1 MLGVSLSTIQ
11 LWTENGLLN
20 AWRTGGGH
28 RRIPRCAVEKLCADQ
43 RAVSEGVGDR
53 GRGTLVVVEDK
64 PEIRMLY
71 ERQFRARHLP
81 LSLVSASN
89 GFEGL
94 IQIGRHQPDVI
105 ITDLLMPGMDGFEML
120 DALHVSPELENTLIV
135 VVSALTRKEV
145 EARGGL
151 TREVVFFQKPVDF
164 DALEQRVLEQLSGAG
179 CPTGLL
185 HKHTR

>member
-28 RRIPRCAVEKLCADQ
+28 RRIPRSAVEGLRASQ
-43 RAVSEGVGDR
+43 REAGKSGAG
-53 GRGTLVVVEDK
+53 GSRGTLVVVEDK
-64 PEIRMLY
+64 PEIRKLY

-81 LSLVSASN
+81 LEVVSAGN

-94 IQIGRHQPDVI
+94 IQIGRHKPDVI

-120 DALHVSPELENTLIV
+120 DALNASPELKDTLIV
-135 VVSALTRKEV
+135 VVSALTREEV
-145 EARGGL
+145 AARGGF
-151 TREVVFFQKPVDF
+151 TRAVVFFQKPVDF
-164 DALEQRVLEQLSGAG
+164 DALETLVLEKLSGAG
-179 CPTGLL
+179 SAAGSIQTENG
-185 HKHTR
+185 